1 MSPRHF
7 RIIALRRLTVV
18 LISLSLADHLAAQLD
33 PMPWPVSSV
42 GSINSGDI
50 AVGSDGN
57 LWFSETGTSRIGQI
71 TTSGVVKEFT
81 IPGALALGRVIAP
94 GPDGKPWIVGSGMDG
109 RVRVWA
115 VDRLGLADEIAV
127 LGENPPLG
135 PGFLPGGIT
144 LGPDGNVWISNLG
157 EIVRVSPAGQVTRFP
172 LDASTVAN
180 SITVGPDANLW
191 FVVSIGPFVR
201 RRQGLC
207 RMTTGGV
214 IDLVLLDENSQGISA
229 PLSIISGPDG
239 NLWFGDNGYSEIVRV
254 TPDPPT
260 KTVFP
265 FLGPTELAS
274 GPDGNIWIT
283 ALGRRTIAR
292 LTPAGALTEF
302 ELPNPQSDPSGIVA
316 GPDGNLWFTEPARG
330 AIGRIAPDGLIT
342 EFAIGPATRIPIHS
356 PKAPRVVADR

>member
-1 MSPRHF
+1 ME
-7 RIIALRRLTVV
+7 
-18 LISLSLADHLAAQLD
+18 
-33 PMPWPVSSV
+33 
-42 GSINSGDI
+42 
-50 AVGSDGN
+50 GN
-57 LWFSETGTSRIGQI
+57 RNGPETGANRIGRI
-71 TTSGVVKEFT
+71 TTAGAVEEFT
-81 IPGALALGRVIAP
+81 IPAAAALGRVIGS
-94 GPDGKPWIVGSGMDG
+94 GPDGKLWVLGSGLDG
-109 RVRVWA
+109 RVHVWA

-127 LGENPPLG
+127 LGDNPPLG
-135 PGFLPGGIT
+135 PLFLPGGIT
-144 LGPDGNVWISNLG
+144 LGPDGNVWISNLV

-172 LDASTVAN
+172 LDASIVAN

-214 IDLVLLDENSQGISA
+214 IDLVLLDQNSQGVSA

-254 TPDPPT
+254 TPDPLT

-283 ALGRRTIAR
+283 AVGRRTIAR

-302 ELPNPQSDPSGIVA
+302 ELPDPLSDPSSIVA
-316 GPDGNLWFTEPARG
+316 GPDGNLWFTEPAHG
-330 AIGRIAPDGLIT
+330 AIGRITPDGRIIV
-342 EFAIGPATRIPIHS
+342 FAESAKRVPIRS
-356 PKAPRVVADR
+356 PKSPRVVGDR